1 MGVKERIIAFKL
13 LEQKENHLAFLE
25 EIGVAVEL
33 KKIEGDIV
41 EVKKNKCI
49 KEEKD
54 YGKKDS
60 KWNIRK
66 A

>member
-60 KWNIRK
+60 K
-66 A
+66 

>member
-13 LEQKENHLAFLE
+13 LAQKENHLAFLE

-60 KWNIRK
+60 K
-66 A
+66 